1 MKANEL
7 KRGMVF
13 LVDGKNIVIKKM
25 HVQTISSRSG
35 STLYKILGYD
45 VVTRQKFEQAYKG
58 DDNITM
64 VDILRRSVQPLF
76 RDADGWTF
84 MDSETYEQYTLTDSV
99 IEDELP
105 YMTEGLEGI
114 SAIIADEVILG
125 IELPPN
131 VVLTIEDCAPGLKA
145 ASSSARTKPA
155 TLSTGLI
162 VQVPEFLTAG
172 VDIKVSTETGE
183 YISRV

>member
-13 LVDGKNIVIKKM
+13 LVDGKNIVIRKM
-25 HVQTISSRSG
+25 HVQTICSRSG
-35 STLYKILGYD
+35 STIYKVLGYD
-45 VVTRQKFEQAYKG
+45 VVTRQKFEHGYKG
-58 DDNITM
+58 DDPITM

-84 MDSETYEQYTLTDSV
+84 MDSDTYEQYTLSDSL
-99 IEDELP
+99 IEEELA
-105 YMTEGLEGI
+105 YISEGLEGI

-125 IELPPN
+125 IELPAN
-131 VVLTIEDCAPGLKA
+131 VILTIEDCAPGLKA

-162 VQVPEFLTAG
+162 VQVPEFLVIG
-172 VDIKVSTETGE
+172 VSIKVNTETGE